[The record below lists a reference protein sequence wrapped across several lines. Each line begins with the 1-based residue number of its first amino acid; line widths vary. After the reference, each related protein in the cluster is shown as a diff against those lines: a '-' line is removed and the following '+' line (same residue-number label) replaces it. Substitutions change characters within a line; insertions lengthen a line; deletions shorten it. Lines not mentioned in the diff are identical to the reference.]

1 MSHGNTCFSAV
12 YRWKA
17 AIKARMPC
25 TNSSIVRDCSHSS
38 STEENLPT
46 DMFQAKLLLLLSL
59 TLFQAHSAPHFKEME
74 DGKRFLSKRSPRV
87 HEIAALK
94 ISENMNT
101 KHFGATIIFFDY
113 TPKANLKTWLHIEI
127 QNYRV
132 YELIGMIVKG
142 NAP

>member
-1 MSHGNTCFSAV
+1 MRTAV
-12 YRWKA
+12 YWRKA

-74 DGKRFLSKRSPRV
+74 DDEMELRTERRSYDCIDFKPLACKQMPEEACAVSYAIQMNCPRTCNV
-87 HEIAALK
+87 CNNFVYRANHAL
-94 ISENMNT
+94 
-101 KHFGATIIFFDY
+101 
-113 TPKANLKTWLHIEI
+113 
-127 QNYRV
+127 
-132 YELIGMIVKG
+132 
-142 NAP
+142 